1 MKPTK
6 VLYKGK
12 VRVLLDTDDES
23 WVEAFERDCKW
34 DHPLLKLEKEKKS
47 DAKAQEKN
55 SPR

>member
-12 VRVLLDTDDES
+12 VRVVLDTDDEA

-34 DHPLLKLEKEKKS
+34 DSPLLKVEKEKKP
-47 DAKAQEKN
+47 DGKAQDQN
-55 SPR
+55 A